1 MADTLIQWIQ
11 TSTTVLTLGHMHCL
25 CIITLAFL
33 MGLQH
38 STTTSPLATIKHE
51 GHHIFKETIYM
62 YYLYRKSLKTMSSTS
77 CMKHNIVTNTTTVS

>member
-1 MADTLIQWIQ
+1 MTNQFMGDTLIQWIQ

-62 YYLYRKSLKTMSSTS
+62 YYTEKVLKL
-77 CMKHNIVTNTTTVS
+77 CRQLHA

>member
-1 MADTLIQWIQ
+1 MTNQFMADTLIQWIQ

-38 STTTSPLATIKHE
+38 STTTSTSPLATIKHE
-51 GHHIFKETIYM
+51 GHHIFNTYSI
-62 YYLYRKSLKTMSSTS
+62 LKGPQIIQLKKMVGP
-77 CMKHNIVTNTTTVS
+77 KFYF